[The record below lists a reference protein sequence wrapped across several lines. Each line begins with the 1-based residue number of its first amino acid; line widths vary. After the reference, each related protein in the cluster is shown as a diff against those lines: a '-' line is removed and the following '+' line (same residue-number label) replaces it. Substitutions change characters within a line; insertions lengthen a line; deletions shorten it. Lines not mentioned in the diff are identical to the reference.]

1 MKASRHVLAAFPLVA
16 ALAAAGRPLPE
27 AALAAAAS
35 VLIDV
40 DHLADYVLCRGGWFG
55 LGDFFRSC
63 NEGRLNRLYLVLH
76 SWEWIILGALAAFWA
91 GLPAMGMIVT
101 GMAWH
106 LAFDAYG
113 NRNMVRPGFYWF
125 FRRAAVR
132 FDAARLYR
140 DPSKIYA

>member
-1 MKASRHVLAAFPLVA
+1 MKASRHVLAALPLAAALVAVGRPVPEALVA
-16 ALAAAGRPLPE
+16 AAS
-27 AALAAAAS
+27 S

-40 DHLADYVLCRGGWFG
+40 DHVADYVLCRGGWRG

-76 SWEWIILGALAAFWA
+76 SWELIILGGLAAVAA
-91 GLPAMGMIVT
+91 GSAACGMIVT

-106 LAFDAYG
+106 LACDAYG
-113 NRNMVRPGFYWF
+113 NKSVVRPGFYWF

-132 FDAARLYR
+132 FDAVRLYR
-140 DPSKIYA
+140 DPSKVYA